1 MLASK
6 FRSVARLTFIKP
18 SVVATSNRV
27 VKAAAITH
35 NIDGLSSTLSTSRR
49 SVSTDQEKHFQELGV
64 LDDQGLT
71 TFNTLHELQV
81 NSSLVFKDQELFG
94 TYVEESKSYDYITYD
109 EYSQRVNK
117 CRVLL
122 KDLGVGEYSKVAI
135 ISNNRWEWATIAA
148 ATYSLNA
155 ILVPMYEAQLPS
167 DWTYILNDSGAD
179 ALFCATQEIYD
190 KVRKEVLPSTPT
202 VKASFC
208 LDAPLD
214 EPHSF
219 GGALFASEM
228 DSNGSLISL
237 PTPEDL
243 SGLIYTS
250 GTTGKPK
257 GVELTHL
264 NFTANVKGAT
274 RSLVSDP
281 KAFVGVS
288 DRSLSFLPWA
298 HSYGQTCELWS
309 MMSSGASMGI
319 CRGVPVILEDL
330 QLVKPTN
337 LFSVPTLYKKVYD
350 GVHNLIES
358 APPLRKKLM
367 NNALA
372 MGKEKAAADKEM
384 RPQLGPVERIKYA
397 ALDRLVLSKIR
408 GRFGGNLIR
417 GFSGGAAC
425 PAEVVEFMDS
435 IGIPICEGYGLTET
449 SPIITLNVPENR
461 MAGSVGRPLGGVT
474 VYIVDRHGN
483 PVRPGEVGEICCVGP
498 NVMKGYYNNQKAT
511 DEVISI
517 SPDGT
522 SRMFHTGDMGR
533 MDAEGW
539 VHVTGR
545 IKEQYKLENG
555 KYVVPAP
562 IESAIGMSRFVNQ
575 VVVCGANRPHNVAL
589 LVPEWPTIRQELS
602 IGDDKTDDEL
612 ANEMS
617 VKELIDN
624 DIIESCIKLK
634 KFEIPKEWAFVAPFT
649 AANNMLTPKMS
660 IRRHKVMDAYDDL
673 ISGMYDSDP
682 IITEAADGA
691 IREAA

>member
-6 FRSVARLTFIKP
+6 FRSATRLTSLKP
-18 SVVATSNRV
+18 SIVAVSNRALEAV
-27 VKAAAITH
+27 AVSR
-35 NIDGLSSTLSTSRR
+35 NVESSSSRR
-49 SVSTDQEKHFQELGV
+49 FITTDQEKHFQELGV
-64 LDDQGLT
+64 LDEQGLT
-71 TFNTLHELQV
+71 RFNTLHELQV
-81 NSSLVFKDQELFG
+81 NSTLVFKDNELFG
-94 TYVEESKSYDYITYD
+94 TYAEESKSYNYITYD
-109 EYSQRVNK
+109 EYNQRVNK
-117 CRVLL
+117 CRTLL
-122 KDLGVGEYSKVAI
+122 KESGVGEYSKVAI

-155 ILVPMYEAQLPS
+155 TLVPMYEAQLPS

-179 ALFCATQEIYD
+179 VVFCATQEIYD
-190 KVRKEVLPSTPT
+190 KVRNEVLPSTPT
-202 VKASFC
+202 VKSSFC

-214 EPHSF
+214 KPYSF
-219 GGALFASEM
+219 EGALFASEL
-228 DSNGSLISL
+228 DSNGSLISA

-243 SGLIYTS
+243 AGLIYTS

-281 KAFVGVS
+281 KEFVRPS

-298 HSYGQTCELWS
+298 HSYGQSCELWS

-350 GVHNLIES
+350 GVHNLMET

-367 NNALA
+367 TNALA
-372 MGKEKAAADKEM
+372 MGNEKALADKQM
-384 RPQLGPVERIKYA
+384 RQPLGPIERIKFA

-425 PAEVVEFMDS
+425 PSEVVEFMDS

-461 MAGSVGRPLGGVT
+461 LAGSVGRPLGGVT
-474 VYIVDRHGN
+474 VHIVDKQGN
-483 PVRPGEVGEICCVGP
+483 PVPPGEEGEICCVGP
-498 NVMKGYYNNQKAT
+498 NVMRGYYNNKEAT

-517 SPDGT
+517 APDGK

-533 MDAEGW
+533 MDEEGW
-539 VHVTGR
+539 VRVTGR

-562 IESAIGMSRFVNQ
+562 IESAIGMSRFIDQ
-575 VVVCGANRPHNVAL
+575 VVICGANRPFNVAL
-589 LVPEWPTIRQELS
+589 LVPSWPAIRQELGIS
-602 IGDDKTDDEL
+602 DEQTEDEL
-612 ANEMS
+612 ANDLA

-624 DIIESCIKLK
+624 EIVESCMKLK
-634 KFEIPKEWAFVAPFT
+634 KFEVPKEWAFVAPFT

-660 IRRHKVMDAYDDL
+660 IRRHKVMDAYDEL
-673 ISGMYDSDP
+673 IDWMYDSDP